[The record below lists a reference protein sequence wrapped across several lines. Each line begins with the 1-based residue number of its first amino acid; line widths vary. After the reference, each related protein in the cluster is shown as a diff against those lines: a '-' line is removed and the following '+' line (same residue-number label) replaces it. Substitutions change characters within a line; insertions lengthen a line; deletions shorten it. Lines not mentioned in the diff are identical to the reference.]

1 MEFIEDTVAER
12 KLIESCIGKNGS
24 SPEHNYHHYQNLEET
39 GAKNVFL
46 SFGSGKGILAQHFK
60 GVNEWMMIGDV
71 IAPEQERI
79 TLLFEAVDSCLKN
92 RGKFVV
98 EAPEQLRKE
107 IIAYAGGK
115 SSKSAYAIGKPRFA
129 LYWPVFDFSKWNG
142 EKLEGG
148 EWKKLR
154 NIKNQL
160 YRNGN
165 VETVD
170 SATVP
175 AERLRQLVKEWT
187 RQRGQHGQYSY
198 RRSNNKTFHERYL
211 RLIENGFAGTRLA
224 KSILINGEPAS
235 ITAGW
240 DIPNSD
246 HSYYSAIGIYD
257 YRHEGLGEVA
267 NIEDLA
273 LIKGTGYKYADF
285 GGSPKPLLNF
295 KLKFRPTSVYKTYT
309 FAVMRK

>member
-1 MEFIEDTVAER
+1 MELIEDMAAER
-12 KLIESCIGKNGS
+12 KLIESCIVKNGS
-24 SPEHNYHHYQNLEET
+24 SPEHNYNHYQNIEET

-60 GVNEWMMIGDV
+60 GANEWMMIGEV
-71 IAPEQERI
+71 VAPEEERLG
-79 TLLFEAVDSCLKN
+79 LLFEAVESCLKAG
-92 RGKFVV
+92 GKFVV
-98 EAPEQLRKE
+98 ETSEQLRKE
-107 IIAYAGGK
+107 IIARAGNK
-115 SSKSAYAIGKPRFA
+115 KIGKPRFA

-165 VETVD
+165 VEIVD

-175 AERLRQLVKEWT
+175 AEKLKQLISEWA
-187 RQRGQHGQYSY
+187 RKRGQYGQNAY
-198 RRSNNKTFHERYL
+198 RRSNNKTFYERYN
-211 RLIENGFAGTRLA
+211 RLVESGFAGTRLA
-224 KSILINGEPAS
+224 KTIMVNGEPAS

-240 DIPNSD
+240 SIPNSD

-257 YRHEGLGEVA
+257 YRREGLGEVA
-267 NIEDLA
+267 NMEDLA

-285 GGSPKPLLNF
+285 GGSPKSLLNF

-309 FAVMRK
+309 FVIMKE